1 MSKINIGVS
10 GDVGSFSEEAG
21 EKYIKDNGLEN
32 AEIAYLISAK
42 NVFSALDGGNIDIG
56 IMPIENSNGGVVF
69 EVLNEMGNHL
79 FHIKEYFDI
88 EVNHSLIV
96 KEEVKA
102 DEIKKISSHDHA
114 FRQCRAYI
122 KHSWPSAEL
131 DDFGD
136 TAGAAKALS
145 SGELSSDTAVI
156 AASRCVKMYPELEIL
171 EDKIQD
177 LKYNYT
183 TFLAVEKKTVEEANI
198 TATHE
203 IKGEE
208 LNPHVSPKN

>member
-1 MSKINIGVS
+1 MGKIKIGVS

-32 AEIAYLISAK
+32 AEIDYLVSAK
-42 NVFSALDGGNIDIG
+42 NVFSALDSGNIDIG

-96 KEEVKA
+96 KEGVKA
-102 DEIKKISSHDHA
+102 EEIKKISSHDQA

-131 DDFGD
+131 IDFGD
-136 TAGAAKALS
+136 TAGAAKAISEGSLS
-145 SGELSSDTAVI
+145 ADTAAI
-156 AASRCVKMYPELEIL
+156 AAARCVKMYPGLEVL

-183 TFLAVEKKTVEEANI
+183 TFLAVEKKATEDLDIQEA
-198 TATHE
+198 HM
-203 IKGEE
+203 IKREE